1 MPLKGRVL
9 HVGSGGADLP
19 EWCGKCDEVKLD
31 INANSN
37 PDIVADMRDMG
48 EIGKFDIIFSCHV
61 IEHFYEHDL
70 PKVFSEFRRVLN
82 KDGIV
87 IMFVPDLEGIKAT
100 SEVVYTSVF
109 GVPVTGL
116 MMIYGMPSEDSLYM
130 AHHTGFT
137 KDRLEAL
144 LREEGFTD
152 ISVTK
157 SPFNLMGVGRK
168 I

>member
-1 MPLKGRVL
+1 MPLKGSVL

-31 INANSN
+31 INPDCGA
-37 PDIVADMRDMG
+37 DIVADIRDMG

-82 KDGIV
+82 KDGVV
-87 IMFVPDLEGIKAT
+87 IIFVPDLEGIQAT
-100 SEVVYTSVF
+100 EEVIYTSIF

-116 MMIYGMPSEDSLYM
+116 MMIYGMPS
-130 AHHTGFT
+130 
-137 KDRLEAL
+137 KDA
-144 LREEGFTD
+144 
-152 ISVTK
+152 I
-157 SPFNLMGVGRK
+157 
-168 I
+168 